1 VIKTCPTNLPE
12 RCARYFRDG
21 NRNEAISRVEVVFA
35 RFIDDPDEA
44 VAVSPSVG
52 DLPIDFS
59 DVERGAIAPVAHT
72 AFEAALEL
80 EFFLTDAMRLIP
92 MNFRS
97 ANSTIFESDASEP
110 LPLSPQTQSVRLA
123 QSTDVVDR
131 AAARDSLGSF
141 YSSKDR
147 ERGGQRLAGQFGF
160 GPHIP
165 G

>member
-1 VIKTCPTNLPE
+1 MIKTCPTNLPE

-21 NRNEAISRVEVVFA
+21 NRNEVISRVEVVFA

-92 MNFRS
+92 MNFRRTS
-97 ANSTIFESDASEP
+97 WIAL
-110 LPLSPQTQSVRLA
+110 LPAIVWGLSILPRIVNEVA
-123 QSTDVVDR
+123 K
-131 AAARDSLGSF
+131 G
-141 YSSKDR
+141 
-147 ERGGQRLAGQFGF
+147 
-160 GPHIP
+160 
-165 G
+165 